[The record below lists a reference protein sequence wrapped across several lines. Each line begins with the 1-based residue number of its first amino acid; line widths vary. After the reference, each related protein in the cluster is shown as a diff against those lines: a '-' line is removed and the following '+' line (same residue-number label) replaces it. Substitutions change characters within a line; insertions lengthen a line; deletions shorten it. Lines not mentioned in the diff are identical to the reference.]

1 MLPLLLLMCSAVQV
15 VGLEVTVMAVAV
27 AWAAVAAVV
36 VAGTVLSLVRFSA
49 HQQLWI
55 TQIGQACTFGFV
67 ITVPFLLQ
75 ALGCCCLGFVKYHFV
90 ICCSVRFPMVTSAL
104 ELAGTAANHTL

>member
-36 VAGTVLSLVRFSA
+36 VAGTAAAAAGAAAAKRGAPLLSAVAWRTNDSNMGRCKSI
-49 HQQLWI
+49 HLWLC
-55 TQIGQACTFGFV
+55 ANSPVFV
-67 ITVPFLLQ
+67 VD
-75 ALGCCCLGFVKYHFV
+75 A
-90 ICCSVRFPMVTSAL
+90 
-104 ELAGTAANHTL
+104 